1 MKEITIEVTNDKFNT
16 IKWLLGMRYGEKKGI
31 KTLISNAVDEII
43 FKEAKKVTN
52 NINKDIKDITNFV
65 S

>member
-31 KTLISNAVDEII
+31 KTLINNAIDEII

-52 NINKDIKDITNFV
+52 NINKDIKEITNFV

>member
-1 MKEITIEVTNDKFNT
+1 MKQITSEVTNDKFNT

>member
-31 KTLISNAVDEII
+31 KTLINNAIDEII

>member
-52 NINKDIKDITNFV
+52 NINKDIKEITNFV